1 MADMKVLVFNCRK
14 VLEINCRK
22 LLDFTCF
29 LQPFASY
36 VSIIKLHKAGREFC
50 AIFLLKKPIDKIGK

>member
-14 VLEINCRK
+14 LLEINCRK

-29 LQPFASY
+29 LQFEDDQIRLI
-36 VSIIKLHKAGREFC
+36 VKNQDG
-50 AIFLLKKPIDKIGK
+50 FLKFDNEIN